1 MTERGLAGED
11 RARAPHVETA
21 ERDGQYALLVDGVVQ
36 SVRVESEALGR
47 GYWPAMLPAERPR
60 SALILGFGGGTVA
73 HLLNLRFGPLP
84 ITGVDDDPAVLSLA
98 REQFALDRLPCLRIE
113 VADAYAYAAT
123 CRERFDLVV
132 VDLFR
137 AGEVP
142 RGVTATPFLRHV
154 RRLLSYDG
162 LATFNLARDGRAA
175 ARIHRLGKV
184 FVLEKQVLTGF
195 NVVVHCRA
203 PARVAPVRQGALV
216 S

>member
-1 MTERGLAGED
+1 MPGESPAEQEKPRLD
-11 RARAPHVETA
+11 AA

-36 SVRVESEALGR
+36 SVQVDGPQIGR
-47 GYWPAMLPAERPR
+47 GYWPAMLPEERPR
-60 SALILGFGGGTVA
+60 SALILGLGGGTIA
-73 HLLNLRFGPLP
+73 HLLTLRFGPLP
-84 ITGVDDDPAVLSLA
+84 MVGVDDDAGVLALG
-98 REQFALDRLPCLRIE
+98 RERFGLDALSHLRVE
-113 VADAYAYAAT
+113 LGDAYAFASA

-142 RGVTATPFLRHV
+142 RDVTATPFLRDV
-154 RRLLSYDG
+154 RRLLAPGG

-175 ARIHRLGKV
+175 SRIHRLGKV
-184 FVLEKQVLTGF
+184 FLLEKQVLTGF

-203 PARVAPVRQGALV
+203 PVRSAKAAPAG